1 MKVSF
6 FLGFLCLISFHISA
20 QDISA
25 LNDDFSDTSS
35 LKKWSILHQVE
46 KWPNKLN
53 TLKIEDGKL
62 ILEPRTS
69 GWFQDG
75 NAPFVYKTVNG
86 DFDVKARV
94 KSSGIS
100 SDIATSLWSL
110 GGLMVRTPRKETAE
124 NWSPGRENWIFIT
137 TGVAATENKQ
147 VIETKY
153 TINSRSNLKLRD
165 ARAEWITLRIV
176 RVGHAFIM
184 LYKYD
189 TDKAWTVHERF
200 YLQQWPN
207 QLQIGFNCYTSSP
220 NVPANDQDEISFN
233 KTLHPNEGPLNMR
246 LAIDYISFKR
256 PAISYSGNS
265 PYENWYNNVYKNH
278 LTDYNVSNA
287 EILKLLGE

>member
-6 FLGFLCLISFHISA
+6 LLGLLCLISFHIFA

-75 NAPFVYKTVNG
+75 NAPFVYKTING

-110 GGLMVRTPRKETAE
+110 GGLMVRIPRTETAE
-124 NWSPGRENWIFIT
+124 NWSPGKENWIFMT
-137 TGVAATENKQ
+137 TGIAATENKQ

-176 RVGHAFIM
+176 RIGHAFIM

-207 QLQIGFNCYTSSP
+207 QLQVGFNCYTSSP
-220 NVPANDQDEISFN
+220 NVPTNNQDEISFN

-256 PAISYSGNS
+256 PTISYGGSS
-265 PYENWYNNVYKNH
+265 PYENWYNNVYKNR